1 MAVIIA
7 PVIMARPAG
16 FWIRAVAALIDF
28 GVFAL
33 VRMSLAVLAARVW
46 RIDVDA
52 ALGLHGALFTCTAL
66 FVVLY
71 VVTLHTLDGQTLGK
85 LIVRVRVVG
94 ANGEPPALGAS
105 VLRFIGYFLSLLP
118 FGFGFVMAGLRTDR
132 RALHDLLAGTHVER
146 LGARAATAYAVPP
159 PPVMRP
165 L

>member
-1 MAVIIA
+1 MAGIIA
-7 PVIMARPAG
+7 PVMMTRPAG

-33 VRMSLAVLAARVW
+33 VRMSLGVLAARVW
-46 RIDVDA
+46 RIDIDA
-52 ALGLHGALFTCTAL
+52 AMELRGALFTCTAL

-71 VVTLHTLDGQTLGK
+71 VVTLHALDGQTLGK

-94 ANGEPPALGAS
+94 ANGAPPALGAS

-118 FGFGFVMAGLRTDR
+118 FGFGFIMAGLRTDR

-146 LGARAATAYAVPP
+146 LGARATTPYAAPP
-159 PPVMRP
+159 PLATPP

>member
-1 MAVIIA
+1 
-7 PVIMARPAG
+7 MARPAG

-105 VLRFIGYFLSLLP
+105 VLRFIGYFHRTFP
-118 FGFGFVMAGLRTDR
+118 KGLRDVDR
-132 RALHDLLAGTHVER
+132 RV
-146 LGARAATAYAVPP
+146 V
-159 PPVMRP
+159 
-165 L
+165 